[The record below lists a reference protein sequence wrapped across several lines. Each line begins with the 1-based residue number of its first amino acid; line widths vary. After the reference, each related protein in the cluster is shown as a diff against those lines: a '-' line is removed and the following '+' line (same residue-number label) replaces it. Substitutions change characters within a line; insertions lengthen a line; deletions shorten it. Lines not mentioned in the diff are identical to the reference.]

1 LLLIR
6 SIWNKLFKFK
16 RDEANVSFS
25 IMEKE
30 KIFDTSGEL
39 LRSLRFCVIDL
50 ETTGGN
56 PDTEKIIEIGMVKID
71 NRKITEERS
80 FLVNPQKEIPDFVQK
95 LTGIK
100 KADVE
105 HSPKIEEV
113 IDEIVE
119 FIGDAILVAHNTS
132 FDIPFLNGVLK
143 KLQRPTLDNKVICT
157 NIMTKYMI
165 PDIMS
170 SNLGYMSQIFG
181 ISHSQA
187 HRAIED
193 ARATGL
199 LLLKY
204 MDIFEGKNIR
214 KINQLYYPRNKFELD
229 RAIIEGTEGLPK
241 VYSVLENITNP
252 VVLTIKG
259 DNGVILMILPIKS
272 PKEEVEG
279 LKPYLAEFRWSQIH
293 IRLCGPFI
301 EGLFFMNSNF
311 VKIPETY
318 RNKTVEYLKAKHK
331 LPPAPRLMD
340 EHDFIVTPHL
350 ISGQY
355 IVYSFLNFSPY
366 SQLIFKFPSH
376 KKKLHQFL
384 LGQVA
389 RFEVQQKGKKKVF
402 IQNDIKDIFL
412 SLFHD
417 SLAKEPK
424 VYLTLKMADIKDE
437 RKAYLDRI
445 EQLAETEVDRYNF
458 PTTHL

>member
-1 LLLIR
+1 
-6 SIWNKLFKFK
+6 
-16 RDEANVSFS
+16 
-25 IMEKE
+25 MQEKE
-30 KIFDTSGEL
+30 KLFDTPGEL
-39 LRSLRFCVIDL
+39 LKSLKFCVIDL

-56 PDTEKIIEIGMVKID
+56 PETEKIIEIGMVKIE
-71 NRKITEERS
+71 NRKISEERS
-80 FLVNPQKEIPDFVQK
+80 FLINPQKDIPDFVQK
-95 LTGIK
+95 LTGIR

-113 IDEIVE
+113 IDEIVQ
-119 FIGDAILVAHNTS
+119 FIGDSILVAHNTS

-170 SNLGYMSQIFG
+170 SNLNYMSSIFG

-193 ARATGL
+193 ARATGML
-199 LLLKY
+199 LLRY
-204 MDIFEGKNIR
+204 MEIFESKNIR
-214 KINQLYYPRNKFELD
+214 KVNQLYYPRNKFELD
-229 RAIIEGTEGLPK
+229 RAIIEGSEGLEK
-241 VYSVLENITNP
+241 VYKIMEKIDKP
-252 VVLTIKG
+252 CVLTIKG
-259 DNGVILMILPIKS
+259 DNGVILTLLPLKS
-272 PKEEVEG
+272 PKDELEG

-301 EGLFFMNSNF
+301 EGLFFVNANF
-311 VKIPETY
+311 IKIPEIY
-318 RNKTVEYLKAKHK
+318 RKKTIDYLKSKHN

-340 EHDFIVTPHL
+340 EHDFVVTPHL
-350 ISGQY
+350 ISGQF

-389 RFEVQQKGKKKVF
+389 RFEGQQKGKKKVF

-417 SLAKEPK
+417 SLVKEPN
-424 VYLTLKMADIKDE
+424 VYLTLKIADIKDD
-437 RKAYLDRI
+437 RKQYLDRI
-445 EQLAETEVDRYNF
+445 ENLSVEEADRYQF
-458 PTTHL
+458 PKKFL